1 MKLRAILLIAL
12 VTIPLMS
19 IAQQRQVPAQSGD
32 ERIQQER
39 DEIREKQ
46 KGRFKANWKK
56 PYPNPV
62 RAGIYALAL
71 PGAGQIYNK
80 RYWKLPLV
88 WGAVGGVIYAIDYN
102 TSQKNRFEVAYGQRI
117 LAERNSMEPFDE
129 FAGIISSS
137 SGIRRFRDQAEKNR
151 ELSYVGFVAVYAL
164 QALEAYVDAHLKNF
178 DISDDL
184 SLRFSPMWESAVAQ
198 SLGPGLSVTLHFD

>member
-1 MKLRAILLIAL
+1 MKLHAILMIAL

-19 IAQQRQVPAQSGD
+19 IAQQRQVPAQSSD

-88 WGAVGGVIYAIDYN
+88 WGAVGGVIYAI
-102 TSQKNRFEVAYGQRI
+102 
-117 LAERNSMEPFDE
+117 
-129 FAGIISSS
+129 
-137 SGIRRFRDQAEKNR
+137 
-151 ELSYVGFVAVYAL
+151 
-164 QALEAYVDAHLKNF
+164 
-178 DISDDL
+178 
-184 SLRFSPMWESAVAQ
+184 
-198 SLGPGLSVTLHFD
+198 

>member
-1 MKLRAILLIAL
+1 MLITL
-12 VTIPLMS
+12 VTMS
-19 IAQQRQVPAQSGD
+19 LVGFAQQRQVPDQPSD

-39 DEIREKQ
+39 GEIREKQ

-62 RAGIYALAL
+62 RAGIYALVI

-102 TSQKNRFEVAYGQRI
+102 TSQKNRFEIAYGQRI

-137 SGIRRFRDQAEKNR
+137 SGIKRFRDQAEKNR

-184 SLRFSPMWESAVAQ
+184 SLSIGPMWDSPMAQ
-198 SLGPGLSVTLHFD
+198 SLGPGLSLTLRFN